1 MKYAIKT
8 IRAQYIRLNSL
19 IAKENYGS
27 KEFTELRIKQNEL
40 LRAISILNETTVNEA
55 NRGFCECDDN
65 PHRILMTLSKCA
77 ECGKIVED

>member
-1 MKYAIKT
+1 M
-8 IRAQYIRLNSL
+8 QDL
-19 IAKENYGS
+19 I
-27 KEFTELRIKQNEL
+27 NEL
-40 LRAISILNETTVNEA
+40 KEAVNEFDSLKHIYSVMNSQDVIDLLNRLIGKLEKLNEKTVNEA